1 MSAEPPQ
8 TMRPHAQRCLLVVST
23 SARMLVR
30 AARRAGWQALAVD
43 AFGDVDTRASALAWE
58 GAELD
63 PDGGLR
69 AQSVLRAVERLSGGR
84 SLPLVLGSGLESQP
98 WALRELARSQR
109 LAGSPPQVWE
119 LLARPRE
126 WFGVLDE
133 LGIAHPDVAWSD
145 APGEGRWL
153 AKRAASSGGM
163 HVRELAPGQAL
174 PGADWYAQRRI
185 DGRCCSMLFL
195 ADGVRARAVG
205 FNRLL
210 PAAAAAP
217 GPFAWS
223 GASAP
228 VALAGSLRGD
238 VVRAGQALTQRL
250 GLRGLCGLDFVCDD
264 SGWKLLELNPRPT
277 ATVELWDVH
286 GMPPLLGWHLR
297 ACAGTL
303 PDGPLH
309 AGGAH
314 ALAVAYA
321 SQSLQVPERTQWPAW
336 CRDLPPPGQRIPGGA
351 PLCTVHARHVAPA
364 RAAALVAAR
373 AAGIERRLL
382 AGPLPEPSTT
392 GAAAPVASRTGV
404 AV

>member
-1 MSAEPPQ
+1 MTSS
-8 TMRPHAQRCLLVVST
+8 AQRCLLVVST

-43 AFGDVDTRASALAWE
+43 AFGDVDTRAAALAWE
-58 GAELD
+58 GAELHA
-63 PDGGLR
+63 DGGLR
-69 AQSVLRAVERLSGGR
+69 AESVLRAVERLAGGR

-98 WALRELARSQR
+98 WALRELAESQQ

-133 LGIAHPDVAWSD
+133 LGIAHPDVAWGQ

-163 HVRELAPGQAL
+163 HVRELAPGQLL
-174 PGADWYAQRRI
+174 PGEDWHAQRRL

-195 ADGVRARAVG
+195 ADGARARAIG

-210 PAAAAAP
+210 PATAAAP

-223 GASAP
+223 GATAP
-228 VALAGSLRGD
+228 VALAGSLRHA
-238 VVRAGQALTQRL
+238 VVQAGQSLTRRL
-250 GLRGLCGLDFVCDD
+250 GLRGLCGLDFVCND
-264 SGWKLLELNPRPT
+264 SGWQLLELNPRPT
-277 ATVELWDVH
+277 ATVELWDIH
-286 GMPPLLGWHLR
+286 GMPPLLGCHLR
-297 ACAGTL
+297 ACAGML
-303 PDGPLH
+303 PDGPMH

-321 SQSLQVPERTQWPAW
+321 SHNLQVPEHAQWPAW
-336 CRDLPPPGQRIPGGA
+336 CRDLPPPGQRIQTGT

-364 RAAALVAAR
+364 RAAALAAAR

-382 AGPLPEPSTT
+382 TGPFPGIPTA
-392 GAAAPVASRTGV
+392 GAASPPASRTGV
-404 AV
+404 VV